1 MNEFIS
7 TYYFSIIIQIA
18 SLFIQLYGYKLQTPQ
33 SLISLKYALNIE
45 FFVSII
51 ELLVY
56 FWIGTNLFNYKSVMK
71 KRYMDWFLTTNSLMI
86 SFSFLFLFYNES
98 KNKKT
103 IDTNHNYGVKPK
115 TLITR
120 IRKNIDK
127 YYPIIIFN
135 NLMLLFGYLGEINKI
150 SKKISFP
157 IGFLFFFFTFY
168 YLYENFA
175 KFTNI
180 GKKILYGIS
189 LIWLLYGIS
198 HLFEEK
204 WKNVSYNILD
214 LISKNAFGVTL
225 VFLIL
230 HHMKKTKNIL

>member
-71 KRYMDWFLTTNSLMI
+71 KRYIDWFLTTNSLMI

-98 KNKKT
+98 KNKYT
-103 IDTNHNYGVKPK
+103 IDTNNNYELKQK
-115 TLITR
+115 TLITK
-120 IRKNIDK
+120 IRENIDK
-127 YYPIIIFN
+127 YYPILIFIIHVIFW
-135 NLMLLFGYLGEINKI
+135 LFRRNK
-150 SKKISFP
+150 
-157 IGFLFFFFTFY
+157 
-168 YLYENFA
+168 
-175 KFTNI
+175 
-180 GKKILYGIS
+180 
-189 LIWLLYGIS
+189 
-198 HLFEEK
+198 
-204 WKNVSYNILD
+204 
-214 LISKNAFGVTL
+214 
-225 VFLIL
+225 
-230 HHMKKTKNIL
+230 